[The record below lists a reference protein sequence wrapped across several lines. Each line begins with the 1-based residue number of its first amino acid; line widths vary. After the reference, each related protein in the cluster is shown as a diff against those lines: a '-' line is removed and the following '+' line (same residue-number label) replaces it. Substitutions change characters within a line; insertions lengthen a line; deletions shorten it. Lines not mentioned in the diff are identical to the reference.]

1 MKTHIRRTAL
11 TIEFEQVYRGSRKRA
26 FLPCEECERENAR
39 LSLADAIWLLRGVLA
54 HIESWATNE
63 SESEVCLF
71 CLCGRALEIEK
82 EKEL

>member
-11 TIEFEQVYRGSRKRA
+11 TIEFEQVFRGSRARA
-26 FLPCEECERENAR
+26 FLPCEKCERENAR
-39 LSLADAIWLLRGVLA
+39 LPLADAIWLLRGVLE
-54 HIESWATNE
+54 HIESLATNE
-63 SESEVCLF
+63 GESQVCLF